1 MNNIALPPTNIKRY
15 EFSKEGA
22 EELLKTNKGIDW
34 PVVYIL
40 DGKDGQK
47 PIAYVGETS
56 SAYNRMLQHLENK
69 VRKKM
74 INQYVLFN
82 DMFNKSAILDIEN
95 MLIEHMHADGK
106 FELQNL
112 NNGQSKFHNYYQRGL
127 YKELFKKIWKQLKN
141 EGLANKNLLQV
152 ENSKIFKYSPFKQ
165 LTDEQYNLEIK
176 LLTEI
181 TTAFKTGQKRNIIVE
196 GGAGTGKSILAI
208 SLIKY
213 IADICTLKIDCSNI
227 DSIEDNNDSIED
239 IENTISYMKINKEM
253 ASLPKPT
260 IAFVAPMTEFRSTV
274 KSVFKNIPSLKN
286 IDVVSPVDLTKK
298 KEGYDIVIIDEAHH
312 LATYGKS
319 TSHLSFKQA
328 DDRLGFSDYEHT
340 TQLDW
345 VKKQTKH
352 VAIFFYDR
360 KQSTSGADVPEKDFL
375 AMKENKNQN
384 WYSIKHQI
392 RLIAGEEYITY
403 WSKLLRNQTI
413 EKAPDFSNTRYDFK
427 IFDDCAEMMEAIKEK
442 DKEYDGLCRVVSGYG
457 FKFTKSMRDKKGI
470 KSKQD
475 YDFIIDGKKYSW
487 NGINENFATNKKSV
501 SLIGSVFTCQGYD
514 LNYAGVIFSNDIRF
528 NKEKGII
535 ECDPNSYYDRH
546 GKVGTDIQKTIDDI
560 INSYLVLLTRG
571 MKGTYIYCCDNF
583 LKDYLKEKFNLI
595 KQ

>member
-1 MNNIALPPTNIKRY
+1 MENTALPATTIRQYKFN
-15 EFSKEGA
+15 KEGA

-47 PIAYVGETS
+47 SVAYVGETS
-56 SAYNRMLQHLENK
+56 SAYNRMLQHLDNV
-69 VRKKM
+69 VRKSM
-74 INQYVLFN
+74 INEYVLFN

-95 MLIEHMHADGK
+95 MLIEHMHANGK

-127 YKELFKKIWKQLKN
+127 YKELFKRIWKQLKK
-141 EGLANKNLLQV
+141 EGLADKTLLQV

-165 LTDEQYNLEIK
+165 LTDEQYDLEVK
-176 LLTEI
+176 LLDDITE
-181 TTAFKTGQKRNIIVE
+181 TLKSGQKRNIIVE
-196 GGAGTGKSILAI
+196 GGAGTGKSILAV

-213 IADICTLKIDCSNI
+213 IADVCTQKVDYSDIE
-227 DSIEDNNDSIED
+227 SIENLES
-239 IENTISYMKINKEM
+239 TISYMQMNKEI
-253 ASLPKPT
+253 ASLPKPS
-260 IAFVAPMTEFRSTV
+260 IAFVAPMTEFKNTV

-286 IDVVSPVDLTKK
+286 VDVVSPVDLTKK
-298 KEGYDIVIIDEAHH
+298 KEGYDIVLVDEAHH

-328 DDRLGFSDYEHT
+328 DDRLGFTDYENT

-345 VKKQTKH
+345 IKKQAKH

-375 AMKENKNQN
+375 AMKDEKKNN
-384 WYSIKHQI
+384 WYPINHQI
-392 RLIAGEEYITY
+392 RLIAGEEYISY
-403 WSKLLRNQTI
+403 WSKLLRNETN
-413 EKAPDFSNTRYDFK
+413 ENAPDFRSTGYDFK
-427 IFDDCAEMMEAIKEK
+427 IFDDCAEMMDAIKEK

-457 FKFTKSMRDKKGI
+457 FPFTKSMRDKKGI
-470 KSKQD
+470 HSTQD
-475 YDFIIDGKKYSW
+475 YDFMIDGKKYSW
-487 NGINENFATNKKSV
+487 NGINENFATDEKSV

-514 LNYAGVIFSNDIRF
+514 FNYAGVIFSNDIRF
-528 NKEKGII
+528 NKEKGVI
-535 ECDPNSYYDRH
+535 ECAPSSYYDKH
-546 GKVGTDIQKTIDDI
+546 GKVGTDVNKTIEDI

-571 MKGTYIYCCDNF
+571 MKGTYIYCCDKN
-583 LKDYLKEKFNLI
+583 LKEYLKQKFGKTN
-595 KQ
+595 